1 MNNIVTADMTEV
13 ESQAF
18 IDTALEK
25 TLPVL
30 AQIAK
35 GRRVS
40 HLADLPIDIE
50 KLNAAILNSTMLVFP
65 PGMKRRNRN
74 IVKRT
79 YLFADVTAQIA
90 FPDDKDRVQRWEHML
105 KGMKAMGW
113 TSFSKAHINYEETSS
128 GLTMSN
134 LVLDI
139 VQAVIGGVTGGV
151 GVALK
156 AGAEVALAGLKGN
169 KEALALYESNGKKGD
184 GANFG
189 VGSIAQDEEGDVYLA
204 LGGVSYFASS
214 GNTKI
219 VFFDK
224 TQSSGTIYQSKAA
237 FTIYEDDY
245 TPKKEAA
252 ANAFYEALDAAAELE
267 FGI

>member
-74 IVKRT
+74 IVRRR
-79 YLFADVTAQIA
+79 
-90 FPDDKDRVQRWEHML
+90 DRSDRL
-105 KGMKAMGW
+105 
-113 TSFSKAHINYEETSS
+113 SR
-128 GLTMSN
+128 
-134 LVLDI
+134 
-139 VQAVIGGVTGGV
+139 
-151 GVALK
+151 
-156 AGAEVALAGLKGN
+156 
-169 KEALALYESNGKKGD
+169 
-184 GANFG
+184 
-189 VGSIAQDEEGDVYLA
+189 
-204 LGGVSYFASS
+204 
-214 GNTKI
+214 
-219 VFFDK
+219 
-224 TQSSGTIYQSKAA
+224 
-237 FTIYEDDY
+237 
-245 TPKKEAA
+245 
-252 ANAFYEALDAAAELE
+252 
-267 FGI
+267 